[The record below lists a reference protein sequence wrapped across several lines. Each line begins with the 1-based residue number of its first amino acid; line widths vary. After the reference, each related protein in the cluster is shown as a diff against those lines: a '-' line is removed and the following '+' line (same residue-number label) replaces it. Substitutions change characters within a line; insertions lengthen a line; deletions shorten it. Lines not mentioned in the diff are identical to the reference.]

1 MLRPLARF
9 HQANVETAT
18 TRVAFDVAT
27 RMNSKGGTDEPT
39 PELNQTLAFRER
51 LGCSPSEACA
61 ALGIGRTLFYELVA
75 ERRIEVT
82 KIGRRTIVSV
92 PSLLRLLA
100 GHR

>member
-1 MLRPLARF
+1 MN
-9 HQANVETAT
+9 QT
-18 TRVAFDVAT
+18 TRMAFDVVT

-39 PELNQTLAFRER
+39 PELNQTLPFRER
-51 LGCSPSEACA
+51 LGCSPSEACV
-61 ALGIGRTLFYELVA
+61 ALSIGRTLFYELVA